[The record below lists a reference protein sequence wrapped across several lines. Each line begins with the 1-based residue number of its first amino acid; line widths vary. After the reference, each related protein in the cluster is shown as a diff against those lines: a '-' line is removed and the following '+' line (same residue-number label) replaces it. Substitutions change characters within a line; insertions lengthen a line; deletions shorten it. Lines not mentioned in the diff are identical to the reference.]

1 MLTSE
6 RGPRKTRRCRSTC
19 SSGPGRTRILCRV
32 SRLRV
37 LAAMIAL
44 AVVALACEGDTP
56 RAAPRGSAPSPTSAP
71 TTSDSPTDDPRPGD
85 ESPFDPYPAARL
97 ADPEQIAAA
106 KRAITHVVF
115 LIKENRTFD
124 TYFGRFPGAN
134 GATTG
139 HTCDGGTVPLVKA
152 HDETVGPGHSFS
164 AGIHA
169 INGGAMNCFD
179 TLDLGLALQAY
190 VQYTKEQI
198 PNYWAYAEHFV
209 LADRFFTGIYGPTGV
224 EHLDTV
230 AAQTDRFID
239 HERANPP
246 GQFGTNGIP
255 REFCRDDTER
265 AYSFKK
271 LTPRQIVRVGEV
283 ENEGNGGPIT
293 RKFGYLR
300 RACTNIRI
308 LPDELEAAAI
318 PWTYYLGENLYVE
331 TPSWI
336 RHWAFG
342 PMMNDVK
349 TDERFLRDA
358 KAGELPAV
366 SWLVPDTRDSEHPPA
381 SVCAGENWTVQVMN
395 ALQRSPDWK
404 HTAVV
409 ITWDDFGGFYDHVPP
424 PHVDEYGMGPRAPM
438 LLISPWARRG
448 YVAHETLEF
457 ASVLKMIESIW
468 GLPPLTERDANAG
481 DMLDLF
487 DFSGEPNPRLILR
500 PRDCTKAY

>member
-1 MLTSE
+1 
-6 RGPRKTRRCRSTC
+6 
-19 SSGPGRTRILCRV
+19 
-32 SRLRV
+32 
-37 LAAMIAL
+37 
-44 AVVALACEGDTP
+44 
-56 RAAPRGSAPSPTSAP
+56 
-71 TTSDSPTDDPRPGD
+71 
-85 ESPFDPYPAARL
+85 
-97 ADPEQIAAA
+97 
-106 KRAITHVVF
+106 
-115 LIKENRTFD
+115 
-124 TYFGRFPGAN
+124 
-134 GATTG
+134 
-139 HTCDGGTVPLVKA
+139 
-152 HDETVGPGHSFS
+152 FS

-190 VQYTKEQI
+190 VQYTQEQI

-409 ITWDDFGGFYDHVPP
+409 ISWDDFGGFYDHVPP

-448 YVAHETLEF
+448 YVAHDTLEF
-457 ASVLKMIESIW
+457 ASVLKMIETIW

-487 DFSGEPNPRLILR
+487 DFSGQPNPRLILR